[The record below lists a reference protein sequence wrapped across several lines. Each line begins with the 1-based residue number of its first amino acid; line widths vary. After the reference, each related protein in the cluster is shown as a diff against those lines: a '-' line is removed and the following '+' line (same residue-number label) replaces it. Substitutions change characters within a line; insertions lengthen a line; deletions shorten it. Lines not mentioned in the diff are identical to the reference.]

1 MCLLGWREA
10 TGASRPLFHSFTFLV
25 STPRLFP
32 ALQAMAIASQA
43 AKGNPPSPLFQDFSP
58 RELRGHSIPTLC
70 TGKEAQLSGIWCQ
83 LSQPQ
88 DWSLGSQG

>member
-43 AKGNPPSPLFQDFSP
+43 AKGNPPPPFFRILAPGNLEGIPFPPCTRVRKHSSVAFGVSCHS
-58 RELRGHSIPTLC
+58 LR
-70 TGKEAQLSGIWCQ
+70 TGA
-83 LSQPQ
+83 
-88 DWSLGSQG
+88 